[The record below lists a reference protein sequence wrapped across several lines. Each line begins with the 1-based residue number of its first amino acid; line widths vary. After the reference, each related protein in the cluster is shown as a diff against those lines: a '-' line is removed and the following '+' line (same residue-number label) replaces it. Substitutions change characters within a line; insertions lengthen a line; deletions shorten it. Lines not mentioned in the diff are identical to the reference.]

1 MHPKFKYVL
10 LSSLLGAAIFAA
22 LAFIHVAIIS
32 SVGVS
37 HPHAPPAILVGM
49 IAAIYSAPVGL
60 IIGLLIA
67 LFTQKNYRRMLIYLV
82 IAFVLFAVL
91 VTLAIRPN

>member
-10 LSSLLGAAIFAA
+10 LSSLLGTAVFAA
-22 LAFIHVAIIS
+22 LAFTHVAIIS

-60 IIGLLIA
+60 ITGLLLA
-67 LFTQKNYRRMLIYLV
+67 LFRQKSYRRMLIYLV
-82 IAFVLFAVL
+82 IAFVLFAAL
-91 VTLAIRPN
+91 VTLAIRPR

>member
-1 MHPKFKYVL
+1 MHPKFKYIF
-10 LSSLLGAAIFAA
+10 LSALLGVAIFAVLGFA
-22 LAFIHVAIIS
+22 YVAIIS

-37 HPHAPPAILVGM
+37 HPHAPPALLVGA

-60 IIGLLIA
+60 VAGLLTA

-82 IAFVLFAVL
+82 IAFVLFAAL
-91 VTLAIRPN
+91 VTLALRPR